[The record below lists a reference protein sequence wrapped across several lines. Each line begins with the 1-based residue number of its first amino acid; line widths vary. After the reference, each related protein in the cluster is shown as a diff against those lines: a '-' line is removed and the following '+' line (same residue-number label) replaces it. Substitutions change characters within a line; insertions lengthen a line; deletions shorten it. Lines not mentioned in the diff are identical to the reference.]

1 MIHKTPRGN
10 SDLVFKGKRE
20 CAKRKKPLSR
30 RAEAGNQNG
39 ISEAVSAAAASIP
52 GGLVCSYG
60 SSLNGISSMER
71 VKRSGITISFVFRK
85 IVLKAFIT
93 SDGIHVASNSLSI
106 TLRAKSFAWPLL
118 LNPNMML
125 GPPLIFFYKDIN
137 S

>member
-1 MIHKTPRGN
+1 MRQK
-10 SDLVFKGKRE
+10 
-20 CAKRKKPLSR
+20 KKPLPEG
-30 RAEAGNQNG
+30 AEAWKSKWNIGGSVRGCSFNTR
-39 ISEAVSAAAASIP
+39 
-52 GGLVCSYG
+52 GLVCGYG

-71 VKRSGITISFVFRK
+71 VKQSGITISFVFRK

-93 SDGIHVASNSLSI
+93 SDGIHVAPNSLSI

-125 GPPLIFFYKDIN
+125 GPPLTFLQGYKWLKY